1 MIIRNTTMLLNKIKE
16 KFVLS
21 ESITI
26 ALGILSLWFEYF
38 FTIALIS
45 ILFQIVFMALKNKDL
60 FSKYYDVK
68 NKKIFK
74 GEAFQYLVVLSGF
87 SLVLMHEEIY
97 TQNRILILFTFYILY
112 FLIMFF
118 ITFYKYAYRSNVS
131 S

>member
-1 MIIRNTTMLLNKIKE
+1 MLLNKIKE
-16 KFVLS
+16 KFVLF
-21 ESITI
+21 EIITI
-26 ALGILSLWFEYF
+26 ALGILSLWFDYF

-45 ILFQIVFMALKNKDL
+45 ILFQIVLVALKNKDL

-74 GEAFQYLVVLSGF
+74 GEAFQYLVILSGF

-97 TQNRILILFTFYILY
+97 TQNRILILFPFYMFY

-118 ITFYKYAYRSNVS
+118 ITFYKYAYRSNGS

>member
-1 MIIRNTTMLLNKIKE
+1 MLLNKIKE
-16 KFVLS
+16 KFVLF
-21 ESITI
+21 EIITI

-45 ILFQIVFMALKNKDL
+45 ILFQIVLVALKNKDL

-74 GEAFQYLVVLSGF
+74 GEAFQYLVILSGF

-97 TQNRILILFTFYILY
+97 TQNRILILFPFYMFY

-118 ITFYKYAYRSNVS
+118 ITFYKYAYRSNGS

>member
-1 MIIRNTTMLLNKIKE
+1 MLLNKIKE
-16 KFVLS
+16 KFVLF
-21 ESITI
+21 ELITI
-26 ALGILSLWFEYF
+26 ALGILSLWFDYF

-45 ILFQIVFMALKNKDL
+45 ILFQIVLMALKNKDL

-87 SLVLMHEEIY
+87 SLGLMHEEIY

-118 ITFYKYAYRSNVS
+118 ITFYKYAYRTNGS

>member
-1 MIIRNTTMLLNKIKE
+1 MLLNKIKE
-16 KFVLS
+16 KFVLF
-21 ESITI
+21 ELITI
-26 ALGILSLWFEYF
+26 ALGILSLWFDYF

-45 ILFQIVFMALKNKDL
+45 ILFQIVLMALKNKDL

-87 SLVLMHEEIY
+87 SLGLMHEEIY

>member
-1 MIIRNTTMLLNKIKE
+1 MLLNKIKE
-16 KFVLS
+16 KFVLF
-21 ESITI
+21 EIITI
-26 ALGILSLWFEYF
+26 ALGILSLWFDYF

-45 ILFQIVFMALKNKDL
+45 ILFQIVLVALKNKDL

-97 TQNRILILFTFYILY
+97 TQNRILILFPFYMFY

-118 ITFYKYAYRSNVS
+118 ITFYKYAYRSNGS